1 MKSKW
6 RALRLKIHE
15 ANERRAVEI
24 EIVALSKQGGRSY
37 NEDAHGHWYDGQYVA
52 CVVADGAGGHGG
64 GDVASDLVRRHVLEA
79 FSADPHFDV
88 TRMRQLLVDANTAVL
103 EQQQQGQALANMRT
117 TIVLV
122 VIDLH
127 AHQMLTAHCGDSRAY
142 LFRHDKVAFRTE
154 DHSLVQQLVT
164 SGMIDDEGARQ
175 HPKRNLLLSALG
187 SKDEELQITVSQPI
201 DIQPHDVLLLCS
213 DGVWE
218 PLGDSVF
225 EASLTACPSPRSWL
239 HTLDEQ
245 VSTLAKPGHDNY
257 TALTLWAYADDE
269 STLIANL

>member
-1 MKSKW
+1 M
-6 RALRLKIHE
+6 
-15 ANERRAVEI
+15 EI

-52 CVVADGAGGHGG
+52 CIVADGAGGHGG
-64 GDVASDLVRRHVLEA
+64 GDVASDLVRRSILGA
-79 FSADPHFDV
+79 FSADPHFNEQ
-88 TRMRQLLVDANTAVL
+88 RMRQHLLDANAAVL
-103 EQQQQGQALANMRT
+103 AEQQQGEALANMRT

-127 AHQMLTAHCGDSRAY
+127 SHQMLTAHCGDSRAY
-142 LFRHDKVAFRTE
+142 LFRNDKVAFRTE

-164 SGMIDDEGARQ
+164 SGMIDDEGARL

-187 SKDEELQITVSQPI
+187 SNDDELQITVSQPL
-201 DIQPHDVLLLCS
+201 DIQPSDVLLLCS

-218 PLGDSVF
+218 PLGDGVF
-225 EASLTACPSPRSWL
+225 EASLAASPSPRSWL
-239 HTLDEQ
+239 HELDEQ
-245 VSTLAKPGHDNY
+245 VTTLAKPGHDNY

-269 STLIANL
+269 STQIASL